1 MFNKIKAFGEINEVR
16 DVKSSRRLFLFMKSV
31 RFSYRRNWL
40 RFFNDVRGDNFT
52 LKQPHS
58 ILYHQALNVLK
69 KDLDIL
75 PNQSYIEHYKCLAKY
90 HKKAVHKRNKD
101 LWIGIEIDASGFEM
115 NFGFER
121 NCYHN
126 ESKFWDKSD
135 REIFDELSKM
145 NLLGQRAGEVIF
157 LTESGF
163 WKLVMQSRKS
173 IGIKTRDWLANEV
186 LPSIRKTGTYS
197 IASNNPM
204 AIFTERNK
212 QLELAKKSNSILS
225 KTKDP
230 EAYSKFWNDLHLL
243 VVGLDAKSIKAVYK
257 SKESAKE
264 VLRKHAPHLEATE
277 AVIEDIWASGIEVV
291 LV

>member
-1 MFNKIKAFGEINEVR
+1 MEHGLITNNELGQAYFYWESNNGR
-16 DVKSSRRLFLFMKSV
+16 IFLASQVLKELG
-31 RFSYRRNWL
+31 YKG
-40 RFFNDVRGDNFT
+40 RGD
-52 LKQPHS
+52 
-58 ILYHQALNVLK
+58 VLRNY
-69 KDLDIL
+69 DLVD
-75 PNQSYIEHYKCLAKY
+75 
-90 HKKAVHKRNKD
+90 NKD
-101 LWIGIEIDASGFEM
+101 FV
-115 NFGFER
+115 
-121 NCYHN
+121 
-126 ESKFWDKSD
+126 KFTKKND
-135 REIFDELSKM
+135 RELFEQLVDLKSI
-145 NLLGQRAGEVIF
+145 GQRAGEVIF

-230 EAYSKFWNDLHLL
+230 EAYAKFWNDLHLL

-277 AVIEDIWASGIEVV
+277 AVIEDIWASGIGLDQIKKTE
-291 LV
+291 LHKSLAHSFNALLSLGIDIKKLGK